1 MKKEYIIF
9 NQKLAGFLMLNG
21 FPLKHMEKSDKT
33 NKNIFFFNESVELF
47 KKIQEYKE
55 TLQT

>member
-9 NQKLAGFLMLNG
+9 NQKLAGFLMMSG
-21 FPLKHMEKSDKT
+21 FPLKHMERSDKT
-33 NKNIFFFNESVELF
+33 NKNIFFFNESAELF
-47 KKIQEYKE
+47 RKIQEYKE